1 MMGSVAYQRNRLRLH
16 DRRVDDQYASRH
28 RCSQQPALPAEESAV
43 LTIVSDVIL
52 ITPLLVVN
60 T

>member
-1 MMGSVAYQRNRLRLH
+1 MGSVADQRNRLRLN

-28 RCSQQPALPAEESAV
+28 RCSRQPTLPAEESAV